1 MDSRIP
7 ADGDHLAPWWPSIG
21 DRLVTAADD
30 PLVAPR
36 STRAT
41 LAGGATLWLG
51 TIAFGGST
59 VALLAVLSRHSHHS
73 SFSALA
79 ALLSL
84 SFVSALIP
92 AGVQLRSAALVADG
106 RPPPKMTVVQ
116 GILTGGVSLALS
128 PLFAFLLHVPVLASA
143 LVSVQLVIAIPLA
156 VKQGALM
163 ALHRFRGLGR
173 NLVIEGTAR
182 FVCGAVAGRAFGV
195 TGLAAGITVGT
206 AVALLVLRLP
216 MARAPRRE
224 RPRTSL
230 IGTSLTLALLGL
242 YVQVDVLIAPSVLSR
257 AGATTYDL
265 SAVPSKGVYL
275 ALLAAGPL
283 LFPFVRR
290 GEGGRRLIAGSA
302 LVTLLVGVAVAA
314 LLVAAR
320 PLIAV
325 VLGRPRAGLAEF
337 ALLGLAMALA
347 GVTAIVTTAAV
358 ARGVKRPWPPSA
370 IGIASLLLCWAFRP
384 GVLAF
389 SVAVLA
395 SQAFTAGLSAAN
407 CLWGRVGDAESGDPL
422 QQIESLAEAGDP
434 LASMQGIHE
443 LPGSELEDRTNHLPW
458 ITVAPSIWPR
468 RAKGET

>member
-1 MDSRIP
+1 VTT
-7 ADGDHLAPWWPSIG
+7 ANEALAS
-21 DRLVTAADD
+21 L
-30 PLVAPR
+30 R
-36 STRAT
+36 SARAT
-41 LAGGATLWLG
+41 LAGGASLWLG

-59 VALLAVLSRHSHHS
+59 VALLAVLSRHAHHS

-84 SFVSALIP
+84 SFVAALIP

-106 RPPPKMTVVQ
+106 RPAPRMTVAQALV
-116 GILTGGVSLALS
+116 TGGVSLAVS
-128 PLFAFLLHVPVLASA
+128 PLFAFLLHVPVVAAA

-156 VKQGALM
+156 ARQGALM
-163 ALHRFRGLGR
+163 ALHRFGGLGL
-173 NLVIEGTAR
+173 NLVIEGSAR
-182 FVCGAVAGRAFGV
+182 FLCGAVAGRAFGV

-216 MARAPRRE
+216 MARAPHHE

-230 IGTSLTLALLGL
+230 LGTSLTLALLGL
-242 YVQVDVLIAPSVLSR
+242 YVQADVLIAPSVLSR

-265 SAVPSKGVYL
+265 GAVPSKGVYL

-290 GEGGRRLIAGSA
+290 RQGGRRLIAGSA
-302 LVTLLVGVAVAA
+302 LVTLSIGVVVTA

-320 PLIAV
+320 PLVAAA
-325 VLGRPRAGLAEF
+325 LSRPRAGLADLS
-337 ALLGLAMALA
+337 LLGLAMALA
-347 GVTAIVTTAAV
+347 GATAIVTTAAV

-370 IGIASLLLCWAFRP
+370 IGIAGLLLCWVLRP
-384 GVLAF
+384 GVLGF

-395 SQAFTAGLSAAN
+395 SQAFTAVLSVVN
-407 CLWGRVGDAESGDPL
+407 CFWGRVGDTESGDPL

-434 LASMQGIHE
+434 LATMQGIHE
-443 LPGSELEDRTNHLPW
+443 LPGSEP
-458 ITVAPSIWPR
+458 
-468 RAKGET
+468 

>member
-1 MDSRIP
+1 
-7 ADGDHLAPWWPSIG
+7 
-21 DRLVTAADD
+21 VTAADE
-30 PLVAPR
+30 PLAVLR
-36 STRAT
+36 SARTT

-84 SFVSALIP
+84 SFVTALIP

-106 RPPPKMTVVQ
+106 RPPPRMTVGQALVA
-116 GILTGGVSLALS
+116 GGVSLALS
-128 PLFAFLLHVPVLASA
+128 PLFAFLLHVPVLAAA

-156 VKQGALM
+156 ARQGALI
-163 ALHRFRGLGR
+163 ALHRFGGLGL
-173 NLVIEGTAR
+173 NLVIEGSAR
-182 FVCGAVAGRAFGV
+182 FVCGAAAGRAFGV

-206 AVALLVLRLP
+206 AVALLALRFP
-216 MARAPRRE
+216 MARAPRHE

-242 YVQVDVLIAPSVLSR
+242 YVQADVLIAPSVLSR

-290 GEGGRRLIAGSA
+290 RQGGRRLIAGSA
-302 LVTLLVGVAVAA
+302 LVTLSVGVVVAA

-325 VLGRPRAGLAEF
+325 ILGRPRAGLADF
-337 ALLGLAMALA
+337 TLLGLAMALA

-358 ARGVKRPWPPSA
+358 ARGVKRPWPPAA
-370 IGIASLLLCWAFRP
+370 IGIAGLLLCWAFRP
-384 GVLAF
+384 GVFAF

-395 SQAFTAGLSAAN
+395 SQAFTAALSVVN
-407 CLWGRVGDAESGDPL
+407 CLWGRVGDTESVDPL

-434 LASMQGIHE
+434 IASIQSIHE
-443 LPGSELEDRTNHLPW
+443 LPGAELEERANHLPW
-458 ITVAPSIWPR
+458 ITIAPSIWPR
-468 RAKGET
+468 RAKGST